1 MGDRFQ
7 FGKNWQDFITRNFSE
22 DRLETSK
29 QPILRFLK
37 MDNLNGLTFMDVG
50 CGSGLHS
57 LAALRAGAK
66 SVVAF
71 DYDPDSVQATEYL
84 RRHVGIGESWSI
96 QRGDGPNRAFMVSHV
111 TVQTVYAWGVLHNTA
126 NLGIPD

>member
-29 QPILRFLK
+29 QHILRFLK

-57 LAALRAGAK
+57 LAALHAGAK

-71 DYDPDSVQATEYL
+71 DYDPDTVQAAEYI
-84 RRHVGIGESWSI
+84 RRQIGRAPCRERGCPDEESS
-96 QRGDGPNRAFMVSHV
+96 
-111 TVQTVYAWGVLHNTA
+111 
-126 NLGIPD
+126 